1 MKSLGIIKVWEPPKE
16 NDEIGKPDLQGQ
28 TPNTTEAQNLKSPD
42 FDQKPDRSLGPQ
54 KKKSFSFLKKFFDVK
69 KIYGEDLQKYLS
81 VDVVEPPQPSDIV
94 WEHIGYKRPWWFSA
108 LIKLLVLVLFVVFFW
123 IIYWIILTANESREN
138 EEDHWDKEDH
148 EENELEGNEHG
159 DENHISFEMLL
170 NIAVGAAVSATN
182 SMLSAAF
189 RKIGALEKAWT
200 HTSYNYILATRIS
213 LGQWLNGTVA
223 VIVAYVL
230 LHSEDEEYKLHIF
243 PKSGLV
249 TQGVIILMANWFVHP
264 FLIIFN
270 PLTF

>member
-28 TPNTTEAQNLKSPD
+28 TPNTTETQNLKSQD

-54 KKKSFSFLKKFFDVK
+54 KKKPFGCLKKFFDVK
-69 KIYGEDLQKYLS
+69 KIYGEDVQKYLS
-81 VDVVEPPQPSDIV
+81 VDVVEPPEPSDIV
-94 WEHIGYKRPWWFSA
+94 WEHIGYKRLWWFTA
-108 LIKLLVLVLFVVFFW
+108 LIKLLVLVLFGVFFW
-123 IIYWIILTANESREN
+123 IIYLILIAQESRGKKETPR
-138 EEDHWDKEDH
+138 DKEP
-148 EENELEGNEHG
+148 E
-159 DENHISFEMLL
+159 DEKLITFEILL
-170 NIAVGAAVSATN
+170 NIALGAAVSATN
-182 SMLSAAF
+182 AMLSAGF

-200 HTSYNYILATRIS
+200 HTGYNYILATRIS

-230 LHSEDEEYKLHIF
+230 LYSKDDEYKLHIF
-243 PKSGLV
+243 PTSGLV
-249 TQGVIILMANWFVHP
+249 IQGAIILMANWFVHP